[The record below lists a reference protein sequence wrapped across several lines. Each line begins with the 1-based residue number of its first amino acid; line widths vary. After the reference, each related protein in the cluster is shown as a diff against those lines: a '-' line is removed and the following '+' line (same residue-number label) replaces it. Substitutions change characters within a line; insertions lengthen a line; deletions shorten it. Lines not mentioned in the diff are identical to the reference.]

1 MVSERPE
8 RHADGMSQ
16 SQHDSTA
23 GWGAPGG
30 DWWSRRPRRSATDRK
45 IAGVAGGLGRALGV
59 DPVLVRVGFVVLMI
73 FGAGVPLYLL
83 CWLLL
88 PADGDEVSA
97 AESLIGRGR
106 SSVAP
111 VLTVGLAILL
121 MISMG
126 GMFSWGS
133 PFWPLV
139 IVGFIAIMVARKRR
153 DSCTGHG
160 GPSSGVD
167 DWSARAGQRAQSWG
181 EQAEQWVARQPWSG
195 GGSNSTPAG
204 DSDAGGKP
212 GEPKSPFEKPPFWEQ
227 DGRTPTSTST
237 STAASTDQAASEAP
251 REPTPPAWDPLGV
264 APFAWDL
271 PEPTPLPPAPP
282 VRPRDRGVVGR
293 VTLGIA
299 LLVGGLATAGVF
311 AGWWNLSWAA
321 VAAAA
326 LAVVGVGLLIG
337 SLRGRGM
344 ALIGPGIFLSLLTVA
359 LTITGISGVSGY
371 GQQTWTPTTV
381 AAAESSDYVLNGGQG
396 RLDLT
401 QLAVPAGQTA
411 DVDVEVHAGQAQVIV
426 PADTTVNATCTT
438 NAGEVNCLGET
449 ASGLNKEITPSHP
462 GTSDNGTIN
471 LTVHVGAGEA
481 EVTTR
486 G

>member
-1 MVSERPE
+1 MVSERQAS
-8 RHADGMSQ
+8 HADDMSQ

-23 GWGAPGG
+23 GWGASGG

-59 DPVLVRVGFVVLMI
+59 DPVLVRVGFVVLTI
-73 FGAGVPLYLL
+73 FSLGVPLYLL

-106 SSVAP
+106 SSVPP

-126 GMFSWGS
+126 WMFSWGF

-139 IVGFIAIMVARKRR
+139 VVGIIAIMVARKRR
-153 DSCTGHG
+153 DGCAGKAGQASD
-160 GPSSGVD
+160 VD
-167 DWSARAGQRAQSWG
+167 DWAARAGERAQSWG

-195 GGSNSTPAG
+195 SGSSGPVSG
-204 DSDAGGKP
+204 DSDASGRP
-212 GEPKSPFEKPPFWEQ
+212 GQPKSPFETPPFWEQ
-227 DGRTPTSTST
+227 NGHTS
-237 STAASTDQAASEAP
+237 AAGGPSATEPPSAP
-251 REPTPPAWDPLGV
+251 KPPAWDPLGV

-282 VRPRDRGVVGR
+282 ARQTDRGVVGR
-293 VTLGIA
+293 VTMGIA
-299 LLVGGLATAGVF
+299 FLVGGLATAGVF
-311 AGWWNLSWAA
+311 AGWWSLSWAA
-321 VAAAA
+321 VAASA
-326 LAVVGVGLLIG
+326 LAVVAVGLLIG

-344 ALIGPGIFLSLLTVA
+344 ALIGPGIFLSLLTIG

-401 QLAVPAGQTA
+401 QLTVPAGQTA
-411 DVDVEVHAGQAQVIV
+411 DIDVEVHAGQAQVIV

-449 ASGLNKEITPSHP
+449 ASGLHKEINPSHQ
-462 GTSDNGTIN
+462 GSSDNGEIN

-481 EVTTR
+481 EVTSR